1 MIRFIRWLARY
12 QPVAQRPVPEL
23 TPLWVHSGWARRCG
37 KLAIG
42 QQMRLSPSL
51 NGCYDSVLNLRNR
64 PGNNMISFR
73 ALSRVA
79 FFCAVGI
86 FISFPGQPAFAQNLL
101 SEQCIKFT
109 CKQSSKRCNSGGF
122 ISTVT
127 VDANTAI
134 QGCPSDVTVWYDDHS
149 SITPFPYYI
158 CGCRQPSVTRITK

>member
-1 MIRFIRWLARY
+1 MRY
-12 QPVAQRPVPEL
+12 
-23 TPLWVHSGWARRCG
+23 
-37 KLAIG
+37 IG
-42 QQMRLSPSL
+42 NTAANATPSL
-51 NGCYDSVLNLRNR
+51 QGCYDSVLNLRNR
-64 PGNNMISFR
+64 LGNNMISFR
-73 ALSRVA
+73 AVSRVA

-86 FISFPGQPAFAQNLL
+86 FISFPGQPAFAQNVL

-149 SITPFPYYI
+149 SITPFPYYS

>member
-1 MIRFIRWLARY
+1 
-12 QPVAQRPVPEL
+12 
-23 TPLWVHSGWARRCG
+23 
-37 KLAIG
+37 
-42 QQMRLSPSL
+42 MRLSPSL
-51 NGCYDSVLNLRNR
+51 NGCYDSVFNLRNQ

-79 FFCAVGI
+79 VFCAVGI
-86 FISFPGQPAFAQNLL
+86 FLSFPGQPAFAQNLL

-149 SITPFPYYI
+149 SITPFPYYS
-158 CGCRQPSVTRITK
+158 CGCRQPGVTRITK